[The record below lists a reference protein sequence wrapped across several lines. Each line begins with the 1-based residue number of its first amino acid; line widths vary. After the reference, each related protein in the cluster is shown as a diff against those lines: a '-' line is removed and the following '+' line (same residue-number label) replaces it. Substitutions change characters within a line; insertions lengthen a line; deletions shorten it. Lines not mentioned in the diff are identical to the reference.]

1 MGQKELE
8 GEESAQSHDYPSK
21 GARGLVTANTQVTV
35 RILDRDY
42 HVACPPEERESLLKA
57 ADLLSQQMGEVR
69 DSGRV
74 VGMDR
79 IAVMVALNLAHQY
92 LEAENGGTLAVDGA
106 LERIKRLRIRLEE
119 ADAEQPASD

>member
-1 MGQKELE
+1 VTS
-8 GEESAQSHDYPSK
+8 SA
-21 GARGLVTANTQVTV
+21 QVTV

-42 HVACPPEERESLLKA
+42 HVACPPDERESLLKA
-57 ADLLSQQMGEVR
+57 ADLLSQEMTEVR

-92 LEAENGGTLAVDGA
+92 LQAESERDTAVSESLKRVRDMRLTLA
-106 LERIKRLRIRLEE
+106 R
-119 ADAEQPASD
+119 ADAAGADG

>member
-1 MGQKELE
+1 M
-8 GEESAQSHDYPSK
+8 
-21 GARGLVTANTQVTV
+21 TANAQVTV

-42 HVACPPEERESLLKA
+42 HIACPPDERESLLKA
-57 ADLLSQQMGEVR
+57 ADLLSREMSEVR

-92 LEAENGGTLAVDGA
+92 LQAEVERDATVSQS
-106 LERIKRLRIRLEE
+106 LERIQRLRLTLAQ
-119 ADAEQPASD
+119 ADGSATAG

>member
-1 MGQKELE
+1 M
-8 GEESAQSHDYPSK
+8 
-21 GARGLVTANTQVTV
+21 TANAQVTV

-42 HVACPPEERESLLKA
+42 HIACPPDERESLLKA
-57 ADLLSQQMGEVR
+57 ADLLSQEMSEVR

-92 LEAENGGTLAVDGA
+92 LQAKVERDATVSQS
-106 LERIKRLRIRLEE
+106 LERIQRLRLTLAQ
-119 ADAEQPASD
+119 ADGSATAG

>member
-1 MGQKELE
+1 MTA
-8 GEESAQSHDYPSK
+8 SA
-21 GARGLVTANTQVTV
+21 QVTV

-57 ADLLSQQMGEVR
+57 ADLLSQEMTEVR

-92 LEAENGGTLAVDGA
+92 LQAEGERDTAISESLKRVRDMRLTLARADGA
-106 LERIKRLRIRLEE
+106 G
-119 ADAEQPASD
+119 AGG

>member
-1 MGQKELE
+1 M
-8 GEESAQSHDYPSK
+8 
-21 GARGLVTANTQVTV
+21 TANAQVTV

-42 HVACPPEERESLLKA
+42 HVACPPDERESLLKA
-57 ADLLSQQMGEVR
+57 ADLLSQEMSEVR

-92 LEAENGGTLAVDGA
+92 LQAEVERDVTVNQS
-106 LERIKRLRIRLEE
+106 LERIQRLRLTLAQ
-119 ADAEQPASD
+119 ADGSAATG

>member
-1 MGQKELE
+1 M
-8 GEESAQSHDYPSK
+8 AD
-21 GARGLVTANTQVTV
+21 TNTQVSV

-42 HVACPPEERESLLKA
+42 QIACPPEERESLIKA
-57 ADLLSQQMGEVR
+57 ADYLSQRMAEVR

-92 LEAENGGTLAVDGA
+92 LGADQERQSAVETA
-106 LERIKRLRIRLEE
+106 THRLERLRLSLLAANDEGE
-119 ADAEQPASD
+119 A